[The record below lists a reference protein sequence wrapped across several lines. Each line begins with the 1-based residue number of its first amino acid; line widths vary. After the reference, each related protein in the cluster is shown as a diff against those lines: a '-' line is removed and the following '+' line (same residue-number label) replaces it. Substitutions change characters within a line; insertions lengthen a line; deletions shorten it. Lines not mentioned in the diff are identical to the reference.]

1 MLYVVRDHKGV
12 SHHIAWR
19 KLFGVPKYS
28 ILCYAKI

>member
-12 SHHIAWR
+12 SHRIAWR
-19 KLFGVPKYS
+19 FGVPKYS